1 MSAPAAAQ
9 PSPAPVRVLYLA
21 GSGRSGSTLIT
32 TILGQLD
39 GCFAAGELRYL
50 WQRGVLDNR
59 PCGCGEP
66 FDACPVWQAVLADLS
81 AAGPPAAAAVDPST
95 PAAGRSAPT
104 PGSCAPDAAGIARR
118 LRSRLRMRDLPA
130 LLRRAAGGR
139 RAVAEHPDDLMI
151 AGLYPAIARQA
162 AHARIGDG
170 PVVVVDSSKLPPYGA
185 LLRDLPGIDLRVL
198 HLVRDPRATAFS
210 WRRRRG
216 LDGADDQKMMSRP
229 PVWKAAL
236 LWRVWNAA
244 TSRLFESAG
253 PERYLRI
260 RYEDVVAEPAVQ
272 LRRIAA
278 FAGLDPAG
286 LPLDPEGR
294 VTLAP
299 THSVAGN
306 PGRHRT
312 GAVAIT
318 DDAEWLQALST
329 RSYAVA
335 TAVTMPLSLRF
346 GYPVR
351 RPAGSPP
358 PPDPPPPSSAASAAS
373 PAPPAQRPESAS
385 SSIAASTRKG

>member
-1 MSAPAAAQ
+1 MSAPTGGQ

-81 AAGPPAAAAVDPST
+81 A
-95 PAAGRSAPT
+95 
-104 PGSCAPDAAGIARR
+104 PDAAGIARR
-118 LRSRLRMRDLPA
+118 LRTRLRMRDLPA
-130 LLRRAAGGR
+130 LLRRAATGR
-139 RAVAEHPDDLMI
+139 RAVPEHPDDRMI

-216 LDGADDQKMMSRP
+216 LDGADDQTTMSRP

-253 PERYLRI
+253 PERYLRV
-260 RYEDVVAEPAVQ
+260 RYEDVVAEPAGQ

-286 LPLDPEGR
+286 LPLDPDGR

-318 DDAEWLQALST
+318 DDAEWLQALPA

-335 TAVTMPLSLRF
+335 TAVTMPLSRRF

-358 PPDPPPPSSAASAAS
+358 PPDPPPASAAS

-385 SSIAASTRKG
+385 SSVAASTRKG